1 MTDPIP
7 SWQGRT
13 IIDSLVPQLLH
24 ARPAVVLERIARGA
38 GATNWYHCPD
48 HGHLAALTAEL
59 RPGSVV
65 TFYFDD
71 RIINCRYTPEV
82 REQMLQ
88 LMRSLRDVPGESG
101 EIVVGHLAADELHIT
116 ADYPSGPED
125 LDEFTQTLGTDLRI
139 YFGRYPGRDN
149 DGTNA
154 VTLTLPDLDGITRAH
169 PH

>member
-1 MTDPIP
+1 MTDPIS
-7 SWQGRT
+7 SWPGRT
-13 IIDSLVPQLLH
+13 IMDSPVPRLLK

-38 GATNWYHCPD
+38 GATNWYRCPD

-65 TFYFDD
+65 SFYFDD
-71 RIINCRYTPEV
+71 RITHCRYTPEV

-101 EIVVGHLAADELHIT
+101 EIVVGHLAADGFHIT
-116 ADYPSGPED
+116 ADFPSGPED
-125 LDEFTQTLGTDLRI
+125 LDEFTQTLGTDLWI